1 MRLKKGWEYDHV
13 FRTGSRF
20 KGELVR
26 LLFVEAPDDRTR
38 IGLAVGKRQ
47 GSACVRNRGRRILK
61 ESIRRIL
68 PWVKGTW
75 WCVFS
80 LRTAGLEANAY
91 DVYDDMVALLGRV
104 GLLDESWP
112 GNMWEK
118 KNKNDG

>member
-1 MRLKKGWEYDHV
+1 VRLKKGWEYDHV

-26 LLFVEAPDDRTR
+26 LLFVNAPDGKTR

-47 GSACVRNRGRRILK
+47 GPASVRNRGRRVLK
-61 ESIRRIL
+61 ESIRRLL
-68 PWVKGTW
+68 PWIKGSW

-80 LRTAGLEANAY
+80 LRTSGLEANAHE
-91 DVYDDMVALLGRV
+91 VYDDMVKILGHV

-112 GNMWEK
+112 DNPWK
-118 KNKNDG
+118 